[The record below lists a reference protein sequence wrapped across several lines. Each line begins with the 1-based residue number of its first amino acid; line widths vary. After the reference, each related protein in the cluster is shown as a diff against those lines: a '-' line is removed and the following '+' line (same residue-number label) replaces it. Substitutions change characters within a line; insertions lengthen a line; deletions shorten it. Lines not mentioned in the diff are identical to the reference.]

1 MAVKGM
7 TTTVKLSFPIEDGGA
22 KISEITMRRP
32 VVSDEIRK
40 AERQK
45 DGQTEQK
52 VQVLMFA
59 DMCSVEEAII
69 SKFDLIDFRK
79 LQQAY
84 NAFFPE
90 DFDGEKSPPQ
100 PS

>member
-1 MAVKGM
+1 MDIKGM

-22 KISEITMRRP
+22 KITEITMRRP
-32 VVSDEIRK
+32 VVNDEIRK
-40 AERQK
+40 AQRAK
-45 DGQTEQK
+45 TLTEQE
-52 VQVLMFA
+52 VQVQMFA
-59 DMCSVEEAII
+59 DMCSVDASIV

-90 DFDGEKSPPQ
+90 DFDGETSPPQ
-100 PS
+100 AS